1 MSALMLTRLFGELS
15 SDIRTFELFKPEF
28 FGLISALPPFSG
40 GKDFFVVDKPVAKVS
55 IFFHIVIDARL
66 Q

>member
-15 SDIRTFELFKPEF
+15 SEIRTFELFKPEF

-40 GKDFFVVDKPVAKVS
+40 GKDFFVVDKTVANLK
-55 IFFHIVIDARL
+55 IFFHAIDARL